1 MVKSRPTAQSTG
13 NPECE
18 EPITPLHLL
27 LGRASMEV
35 SKVRFGETR
44 GVAAAVHKGRGEAIL
59 EEMDAA
65 ALQGKD
71 VVPHM
76 DQGRTHCSLGQHGVA
91 G

>member
-18 EPITPLHLL
+18 GPITPLHLL

-35 SKVRFGETR
+35 SQVQIGETR
-44 GVAAAVHKGRGEAIL
+44 GVAAAVHKRCEGAIL

-65 ALQGKD
+65 GLQGKD
-71 VVPHM
+71 AVPHE